1 MLKYPVNL
9 QCPVYLP
16 KLRLEQNNVLRSFLV
31 VFFFFFFIS
40 DYLIQS
46 FSGVCVL
53 CCLNH
58 PTLFCLFFS
67 QKKKKFPFTF
77 FVGLHHSFAGS
88 IMATLLFPAEFM
100 SYFLSSADGFFPDPF
115 KAVTPQ
121 RHFPTSAHLTRSIFY
136 LLS

>member
-1 MLKYPVNL
+1 MCALLLEPPYFI
-9 QCPVYLP
+9 LP
-16 KLRLEQNNVLRSFLV
+16 
-31 VFFFFFFIS
+31 I
-40 DYLIQS
+40 
-46 FSGVCVL
+46 
-53 CCLNH
+53 
-58 PTLFCLFFS
+58 FS

-115 KAVTPQ
+115 KSVTPQ
-121 RHFPTSAHLTRSIFY
+121 RHFPTSAHLAGTILY